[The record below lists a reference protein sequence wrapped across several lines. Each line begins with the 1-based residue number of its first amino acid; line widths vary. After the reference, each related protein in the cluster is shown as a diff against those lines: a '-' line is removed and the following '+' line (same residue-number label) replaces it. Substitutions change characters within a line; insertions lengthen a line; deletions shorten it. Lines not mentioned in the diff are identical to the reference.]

1 MQVGSIAPDP
11 WDFTPIERDT
21 LVQSLRR
28 ESIELKRGSAW
39 PQIPTGAWCLAV
51 VIGVRFVVGRSSA
64 FDLLSIVFLFLFFP
78 VCVLVAVLQYYRML
92 GSSPAC
98 AEPWLMLQVPGC
110 SLEHWKKQK
119 KKIATETIVP
129 RAGGAENGAL
139 NTVFLTRNG
148 GRASPGL
155 HKLFGS

>member
-1 MQVGSIAPDP
+1 MVDASGTGMFP
-11 WDFTPIERDT
+11 RT
-21 LVQSLRR
+21 L
-28 ESIELKRGSAW
+28 EEA
-39 PQIPTGAWCLAV
+39 
-51 VIGVRFVVGRSSA
+51 
-64 FDLLSIVFLFLFFP
+64 
-78 VCVLVAVLQYYRML
+78 
-92 GSSPAC
+92 
-98 AEPWLMLQVPGC
+98 
-110 SLEHWKKQK
+110 K